1 MAKHRNVRTGHL
13 HDLGHISVQSNSYFT
28 PRGLVYGVLWWVYGR
43 VWSHMVIGDV
53 MSHALKYIEI
63 GNSLSFPLEIV
74 YLESGT
80 HIKSVLYK

>member
-1 MAKHRNVRTGHL
+1 
-13 HDLGHISVQSNSYFT
+13 
-28 PRGLVYGVLWWVYGR
+28 
-43 VWSHMVIGDV
+43 MVIGDV

-74 YLESGT
+74 YLGSGT

>member
-74 YLESGT
+74 YMGSGT